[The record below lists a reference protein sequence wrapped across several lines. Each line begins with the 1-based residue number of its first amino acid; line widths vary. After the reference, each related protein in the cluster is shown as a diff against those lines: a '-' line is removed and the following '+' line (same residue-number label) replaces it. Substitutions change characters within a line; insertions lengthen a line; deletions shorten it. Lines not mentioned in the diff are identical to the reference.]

1 MATKL
6 KNLAQLIR
14 SKNAGAF
21 QLTFDIMFSDKAV
34 YERVRDSKVITKEL
48 IRDLYGTRVEDILL
62 FVHGASQAIKIT
74 IPRPMSCGDVG
85 DPDVMAGQQYAPLM
99 DIEIP

>member
-48 IRDLYGTRVEDILL
+48 IQDLYGTRPEDILI
-62 FVHGASQAIKIT
+62 FVHEASQAIKVT
-74 IPRPMSCGDVG
+74 IPRLMSCGDIG
-85 DPDVMAGQQYAPLM
+85 DPDVFAGQQYAPLM
-99 DIEIP
+99 EIEVP